1 MLREVIIRKASE
13 NARALF
19 DRNEFV
25 ALLESHGG
33 FAAEVLRDVLF
44 NQPDDV
50 SEVAD
55 HWDFGITKKDKK
67 KNRS

>member
-25 ALLESHGG
+25 ALLESYGS
-33 FAAEVLRDVLF
+33 FAAEVLRAVLF
-44 NQPDDV
+44 N
-50 SEVAD
+50 
-55 HWDFGITKKDKK
+55 
-67 KNRS
+67 